1 MIHNLLKMMKEVSH
15 NSGGENV
22 RFGAGLPR
30 INDGSP
36 LWAWMGAM
44 GVAAVNGIVSPAY
57 NVYQPGDRLDRP
69 GCLGMNALQPWSGF
83 DRLGDALAAVQ
94 VKSRDTAAR
103 SVDEILTLRNWLIG
117 ALIVAYE
124 QEGEDRAR
132 YGEGLVD
139 ALAAAFKGRGVS
151 GLSGRNLRNYRQ
163 IPQTWPRLG
172 IRQTQSGES
181 RLPIEIWQTLFA
193 ELLPVGS
200 SPTGPSTFIGVL
212 ECASTI

>member
-30 INDGSP
+30 SNDGSP

-83 DRLGDALAAVQ
+83 DRLVDALAAVQ
-94 VKSRDTAAR
+94 VKSRDTVRIGLATAKGWSMHWPQRSRAGACRGSRGGISETTAR
-103 SVDEILTLRNWLIG
+103 SRRPGPAWEF
-117 ALIVAYE
+117 
-124 QEGEDRAR
+124 AR
-132 YGEGLVD
+132 RSP
-139 ALAAAFKGRGVS
+139 ANLACPSR
-151 GLSGRNLRNYRQ
+151 SGRRC
-163 IPQTWPRLG
+163 
-172 IRQTQSGES
+172 
-181 RLPIEIWQTLFA
+181 LPNCC
-193 ELLPVGS
+193 P
-200 SPTGPSTFIGVL
+200 
-212 ECASTI
+212 